1 MAGGTVE
8 ESGEMW
14 YTKHS
19 AKWNAAR
26 WRAVRRA
33 QAAPRAI
40 KEERSAF
47 LEPPEF
53 RHKTA
58 KFSPFWE

>member
-19 AKWNAAR
+19 TKWNAAR

-40 KEERSAF
+40 KEERTAF
-47 LEPPEF
+47 
-53 RHKTA
+53 
-58 KFSPFWE
+58 